1 MPPPPP
7 FFPGPKEVEN
17 NEDSQLCWFSLSFS
31 LSPLNNNRTLWTVKD
46 TLTDE
51 MK

>member
-1 MPPPPP
+1 MKTHNSV
-7 FFPGPKEVEN
+7 G
-17 NEDSQLCWFSLSFS
+17 SLSFS